1 MGPLWSV
8 EASHHVAAE
17 QAPSLE
23 NKIA

>member
-1 MGPLWSV
+1 MRPLWSV